1 MNDIIETTREV
12 LTDAGFSVR
21 QLPASF
27 DGAVSIQGALAFE
40 NDTVIGFVLVHD
52 SVASLILNWRAASD
66 ALMRSQAQ
74 MLGAAG
80 QKAWNA
86 YLVLLAGDGA
96 GFGEALALGRIEE
109 NLEGTRKIARAGVNG
124 LATAR
129 AALLP
134 LLPFRSAP
142 VLEPIDM
149 PSEIRGRAGEVNSEV
164 LRAFL
169 SRADESVVLQIVED
183 DV

>member
-1 MNDIIETTREV
+1 MNDILETTREV
-12 LTDAGFSVR
+12 LTGASFSVR
-21 QLPASF
+21 QLPASV
-27 DGAVSIQGALAFE
+27 GGLEAIQGALAFE
-40 NDTVIGFVLVHD
+40 NDTVLGFVLAFD
-52 SVASLILNWRAASD
+52 SITTLISNWRRASD
-66 ALMRSQAQ
+66 ALVRAQAQ

-80 QKAWNA
+80 QKAWNT
-86 YLVLLAGDGA
+86 YLILLAGDGA
-96 GFGEALALGRIEE
+96 GFAEALALGQIEE
-109 NLEGTRKIARAGVNG
+109 DLEGMRKIARAGVNG
-124 LATAR
+124 LATTK

-134 LLPFRSAP
+134 LLPFRAAP

-149 PSEIRGRAGEVNSEV
+149 PSEIRGRAGEVNPEV